1 MPNPAR
7 KFSGIVIGRV
17 NSELVAIITG
27 GSRGIGAA
35 TADLLASK
43 GYRICVNY
51 RRDKTA
57 ADAVVSKLQS
67 YGTKAIA
74 IQADI
79 GKEEDTVRLFE
90 IVDQELGPVAALVN
104 NAGILMPQMRVEDM
118 DASRINQIL
127 ETNVTG
133 AFLCCREA
141 VRRMSTRH
149 GGHGGSIVNVSSAA
163 SRLGAAGEYVDYA
176 ASKGAIDTLTR
187 GLALEVA
194 AEGIRVNCVRPGFIQ
209 TEMHADGGEPDR
221 VAQLAD
227 SIPLKRGGTPE
238 EVANAIYWLLSD
250 EASYSTGS
258 FIDLAG
264 GR

>member
-1 MPNPAR
+1 M
-7 KFSGIVIGRV
+7 
-17 NSELVAIITG
+17 NSELVAIVTG
-27 GSRGIGAA
+27 GSRGIGAS
-35 TADLLASK
+35 TAKLLANK
-43 GYRICVNY
+43 GYRICINY
-51 RRDKTA
+51 RSDEVA
-57 ADAVVSKLQS
+57 ANAVVSELTS
-67 YGTKAIA
+67 HGTTAIA
-74 IQADI
+74 VQADI
-79 GKEEDTVRLFE
+79 GKEDDTVHLFE
-90 IVDQELGPVAALVN
+90 VVDQELGPVTALVN
-104 NAGILMPQMRVEDM
+104 NAGILLPQMRVEDM
-118 DASRINQIL
+118 EASRINQIL

-194 AEGIRVNCVRPGFIQ
+194 AEGIRVNCVRPGFIH
-209 TEMHADGGEPDR
+209 TEMHADGGEPNR
-221 VAQLAD
+221 VARVAD
-227 SIPLKRGGTPE
+227 SIPLKRGGRPE

-250 EASYSTGS
+250 DASYSTGS